1 MQQPLIIIAGNNN
14 TTTTIILA
22 SYTWVDDGGNRKMP
36 ETRYVLIHVLVQLR
50 IRASI
55 LYSRSRS
62 ENRVPGIFQSV
73 RKMTVTII
81 IKKKKKSASWEP
93 LR

>member
-1 MQQPLIIIAGNNN
+1 
-14 TTTTIILA
+14 
-22 SYTWVDDGGNRKMP
+22 MP
-36 ETRYVLIHVLVQLR
+36 ETRYVLIHILVQLR

-62 ENRVPGIFQSV
+62 ENRVSGIFQSV

-81 IKKKKKSASWEP
+81 KKKKEIRELGTVALNNRLNLPP
-93 LR
+93 LSSSDRSNSSPFHPFFEILL

>member
-62 ENRVPGIFQSV
+62 ENRVPGIFQS
-73 RKMTVTII
+73 KMTVTII